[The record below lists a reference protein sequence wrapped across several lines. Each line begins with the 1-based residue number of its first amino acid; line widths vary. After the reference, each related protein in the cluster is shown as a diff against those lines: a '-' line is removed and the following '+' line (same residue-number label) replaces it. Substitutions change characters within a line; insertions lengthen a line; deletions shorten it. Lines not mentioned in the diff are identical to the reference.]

1 MQNKIGLEQKLEQR
15 LNLTQEMKMSIEIL
29 KLNGAE
35 LLEYVMDESQNNPA
49 VDSDHVVSQVE
60 KLNENYNLP
69 DLVKYLDTPGT
80 SYTTYEPSD
89 NEMPEFNISDEESL
103 SDYLIEQLGYIK
115 LSRNEKI
122 AGEYIIY
129 SLDEWGY
136 FRQSI
141 EEAARNLRLH
151 KGIVEKA
158 FAHVRSLEPTGVGAR
173 NLNDCLLMQLTKN
186 GNPDPVLMDLVRD
199 DLESI
204 GMKQTQKLLDKYG
217 ITQEKL
223 NEYIKTIKSLNP
235 KPASGFRTGGE
246 ATVYIVPDADI
257 SFDEDGKMI
266 VVLNNEIIPEIRISP
281 KYLKLLEDA
290 KESDKEA
297 LQKYITRAI
306 NIAKF
311 IEKRNTTLKNV
322 ITSIATYEEEYIK
335 EVADHIQP
343 LTLSQ
348 ISEDNNLSIS
358 TISRTVRGKYISTP
372 RGVLSLR
379 DFFQR
384 SFKQGTGEVISKE
397 YIQDRISN
405 IIAEEVKTNPLSDN
419 TITEILNSS
428 GIEIKRRTIAK
439 YREEMG
445 IPNAFQRRQGS

>member
-1 MQNKIGLEQKLEQR
+1 
-15 LNLTQEMKMSIEIL
+15 
-29 KLNGAE
+29 
-35 LLEYVMDESQNNPA
+35 
-49 VDSDHVVSQVE
+49 
-60 KLNENYNLP
+60 
-69 DLVKYLDTPGT
+69 
-80 SYTTYEPSD
+80 
-89 NEMPEFNISDEESL
+89 
-103 SDYLIEQLGYIK
+103 
-115 LSRNEKI
+115 
-122 AGEYIIY
+122 
-129 SLDEWGY
+129 
-136 FRQSI
+136 
-141 EEAARNLRLH
+141 
-151 KGIVEKA
+151 
-158 FAHVRSLEPTGVGAR
+158 
-173 NLNDCLLMQLTKN
+173 
-186 GNPDPVLMDLVRD
+186 
-199 DLESI
+199 
-204 GMKQTQKLLDKYG
+204 
-217 ITQEKL
+217 
-223 NEYIKTIKSLNP
+223 
-235 KPASGFRTGGE
+235 
-246 ATVYIVPDADI
+246 
-257 SFDEDGKMI
+257 MI

-322 ITSIATYEEEYIK
+322 INSIATYEEEYIK
-335 EVADHIQP
+335 EVANHIQP

-397 YIQDRISN
+397 YIQDRIGN

-445 IPNAFQRRQGS
+445 IPNALQRRQDS